1 MKDDR
6 SIDGLL
12 RGIQSVH
19 EELDQEIWSKA
30 KECGSILADI
40 DPQYRKPLMRH
51 IRLELLMEQGRR
63 CAVPEC
69 RTMLSETSIEE
80 DHLVPISYG
89 GGNERRNIRLLCRHC
104 NRQRGNDLEGHV
116 HQVQM
121 IQCIEDRLRNL
132 PSLSYM
138 LAARQATYV
147 NAMNGHGYGETLA
160 SGSTSLLARAGEV
173 IE

>member
-1 MKDDR
+1 MNDDR

-12 RGIQSVH
+12 RGIKSVH
-19 EELDQEIWSKA
+19 KQLDEEIWSKV

-51 IRLELLMEQGRR
+51 IRLEILMEQGRR

-69 RTMLSETSIEE
+69 RAILSETSIEE

-89 GGNERRNIRLLCRHC
+89 GGNERRNIRLLCRRC
-104 NRQRGNDLEGHV
+104 NRERGNDLEGHV
-116 HQVQM
+116 DQVHM
-121 IQCIEDRLRNL
+121 IQYIEDRLRNL

-138 LAARQATYV
+138 LTVRHATYLNVV
-147 NAMNGHGYGETLA
+147 NDHDDDDVLA
-160 SGSTSLLARAGEV
+160 AGSASLLARADKV